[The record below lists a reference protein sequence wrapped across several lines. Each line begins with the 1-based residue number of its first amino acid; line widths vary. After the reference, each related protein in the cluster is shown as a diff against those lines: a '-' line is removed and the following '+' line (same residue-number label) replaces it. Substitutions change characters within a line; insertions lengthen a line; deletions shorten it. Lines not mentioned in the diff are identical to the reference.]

1 MKDLVTSEVTG
12 KTYDPSKCIRI
23 LNSLQCAKYMKHRC
37 FPVDI
42 YPSIDYKTGQ
52 DVLVYIFERNDQN
65 KELYQLW
72 CDHKL

>member
-1 MKDLVTSEVTG
+1 
-12 KTYDPSKCIRI
+12 
-23 LNSLQCAKYMKHRC
+23 MKHRC
-37 FPVDI
+37 YPVDI

-65 KELYQLW
+65 KELYQFW